1 MNSVNDNIRDGLLA
15 VFFKVTENLPQS
27 IWRSADA
34 GEIGDKR
41 EQRSISVP
49 DKIYVLMELAMG
61 AGFIASAFGGMG
73 RGVADESENDP

>member
-1 MNSVNDNIRDGLLA
+1 MMIHIHVC
-15 VFFKVTENLPQS
+15 
-27 IWRSADA
+27 
-34 GEIGDKR
+34 DKR

-49 DKIYVLMELAMG
+49 AKICVLMELAMG